1 MKFLF
6 SLTLRLF
13 VFILHIHHIA
23 IIYTRTHDIIIIQY
37 DNPANITRNTEGVHH
52 PKGYDLSQSFA

>member
-13 VFILHIHHIA
+13 VFMLHIHRIA
-23 IIYTRTHDIIIIQY
+23 IIYTRTQDIIIIQY
-37 DNPANITRNTEGVHH
+37 DNPGVNIIR
-52 PKGYDLSQSFA
+52 